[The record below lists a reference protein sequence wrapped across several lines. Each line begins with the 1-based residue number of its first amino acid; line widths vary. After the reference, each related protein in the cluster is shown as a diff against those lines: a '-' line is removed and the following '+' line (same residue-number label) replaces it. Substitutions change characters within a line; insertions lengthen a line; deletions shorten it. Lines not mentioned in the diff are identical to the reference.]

1 VQGHSKVQKSPKRT
15 HCNLCLA
22 DAEFQRRRIGFRDFN
37 RSVYDTPLMK
47 QKGVRWCYFCH
58 VPGDI
63 CLPTRYYSSER
74 RYKVCS
80 DDVSDLCRNLIF
92 DWQDFLLSSAGP
104 TVQSYLLELGVG
116 QVALEHLRC
125 NDGGIDASCLTTIV
139 PLPGH
144 TDTNVC

>member
-1 VQGHSKVQKSPKRT
+1 
-15 HCNLCLA
+15 
-22 DAEFQRRRIGFRDFN
+22 
-37 RSVYDTPLMK
+37 TPLMK

-125 NDGGIDASCLTTIV
+125 NNYLETWRLCLWGWGFMEWFLASCMSF
-139 PLPGH
+139 
-144 TDTNVC
+144 